1 VRTAIYARH
10 STEKQTNSTQD
21 QIARC
26 EKFCEAK
33 KYTVIDVYYDAAF
46 SGSHMGNRPGISSLL
61 MSAFNNRFDRVVC
74 EDLSRIS
81 RDQGD
86 VANFFKKMAFV
97 GIELET
103 VAEGI
108 INELHIGLKGTMN
121 ALYLKDLSDK
131 TYRGMVASVLRGGVP
146 GGRTYG
152 YENVRDLD
160 PNGEIIRGKRR
171 IVEEEANI
179 VREIFDMYNRGEKLK
194 HICEVLDARAIKAPN
209 GGRWNPTTLVG
220 VRARK
225 TGLLRNTLYSGI
237 VTFNRQQ
244 YRKHPETGR
253 KLPIL
258 RPQSEWIRVPIP
270 ELQIIGDELF
280 DAVQK
285 MLDDRSSKAA
295 EYKLMVKMRQPE
307 ETKEQLD
314 RLNRN
319 SRERQIKAKE
329 RVFGVFSGRLRCVE
343 HGTKIGAH
351 WADRYSCVHETC
363 PHRSVRYSELAD
375 VVLRQASRLTTQ
387 DICNWFDS
395 EQVCLKRDRINERI
409 NAAEKKVQNLRNR
422 AEHILNSLELSAA
435 NVWLEDNAE
444 AISKERLKID
454 KEKRNLAEITVPDS
468 KTLRIIHS
476 RFIVLI
482 DKLLEWS
489 RAPEAVQPLRHIMK
503 LYHIH
508 AHWDEAGQRWY
519 RSCDIEYD
527 FPAMV
532 RILGSQNKK

>member
-1 VRTAIYARH
+1 M
-10 STEKQTNSTQD
+10 E
-21 QIARC
+21 
-26 EKFCEAK
+26 
-33 KYTVIDVYYDAAF
+33 
-46 SGSHMGNRPGISSLL
+46 NRPGISSLL
-61 MSAFNNRFDRVVC
+61 MAAFDNRFDRVVC

-86 VANFFKKMAFV
+86 VANFFKKMSFV

-103 VAEGI
+103 IAEGI

-152 YENVRDLD
+152 YEKVHSLD
-160 PNGEIIRGKRR
+160 HNGELIRGKRR
-171 IVEEEANI
+171 IVEEEADI
-179 VREIFDMYNRGEKLK
+179 VREIFDMYKRGDKLK
-194 HICEVLDARAIKAPN
+194 HICEVLDAKGVKSPN

-244 YRKHPETGR
+244 YRKHPDTGR

-258 RPQSEWIRVPIP
+258 RPESEWIRVPIP
-270 ELQIIGDELF
+270 ELQIIEDSVF
-280 DAVQK
+280 DVVQT

-295 EYKLMVKMRQPE
+295 EIKLMVKTRSPE

-319 SRERQIKAKE
+319 SRERQIKSKE
-329 RVFGVFSGRLRCVE
+329 RVTGVFGGRLRCSD

-363 PHRSVRYSELAD
+363 PHRSVRYSELVD
-375 VVLRQASRLTTQ
+375 VILREASRLTVD
-387 DICNWFDS
+387 DIRNWYESDEVRS
-395 EQVCLKRDRINERI
+395 NRDRINKRI
-409 NAAEKKVQNLRNR
+409 AAAETKVQSLRDR
-422 AEHILNSLELSAA
+422 AEHILNTLELTAA
-435 NVWLEDNAE
+435 NTWLEDNAE
-444 AISKERLKID
+444 AISKERLNI
-454 KEKRNLAEITVPDS
+454 ERERRNLIEITAPDTRS
-468 KTLRIIHS
+468 LRDINN
-476 RFIVLI
+476 RFIALI
-482 DKLLEWS
+482 DKLKAWS
-489 RAPEAVQPLRHIMK
+489 RDPKAVQPLRHIMK

-508 AHWDEAGQRWY
+508 AHWDDKGERWY
-519 RSCDIEYD
+519 RTSTIEYD
-527 FPAMV
+527 FPAMI
-532 RILGSQNKK
+532 RILGRDKHK